1 MTETRHRPSRRARR
15 SLSLLLTSA
24 LTAAGLLVTAAPAQ
38 AESTLRELA
47 AQNGGRHFGTAIAYS
62 PLNSDA
68 QYRNIAATQFSAIT
82 HENEMKWESLEPQRG
97 QYNWSQA
104 DNIINFA
111 KANNQIVRGHTL
123 VWHSQLPSWLNNGG
137 FSGSQLR
144 SIMENH
150 IEVVAGR
157 YRGDVYA
164 WDVVNEAFNEDGTLR
179 DSIWYRGMGRDYIAH
194 AFRKAHEVDPDA
206 KLYINDY
213 NIEGINAKS
222 NGLYNLV
229 VDLLRDGVPI
239 HGIGIQSHLI
249 VGQVPST
256 FQQNIQ
262 RFADLGLDVAIT
274 ELDIRMQ
281 MPADQYKLQQ
291 QARDYE
297 AVVNACLAVTRCIGI
312 TVWGIDDERSWVPY
326 TFPGEGA
333 PLLYDG
339 QYNRKPAWYAV
350 YEALGGDS
358 SGGGPGEPGG
368 PGGPGEPG
376 GPGGP
381 GEPGGPGDGTCA
393 VNYTVVNDWGHGMQG
408 AITVSNTGSSPINNW
423 TLQFSFSGVNISNGW
438 NGEWSQSG
446 SQITVHAP
454 AWNSTLQP
462 GQSVELGF
470 VADKTGNVSPPS
482 QFTLN
487 GATCS

>member
-1 MTETRHRPSRRARR
+1 MTEARHRSPRRARR

-24 LTAAGLLVTAAPAQ
+24 LAAAGLLVTASPAQ
-38 AESTLRELA
+38 AESTLRDLA
-47 AQNGGRHFGTAIAYS
+47 AQNGGRHFGTALTYN
-62 PLNSDA
+62 PLNGDS
-68 QYRNIAATQFSAIT
+68 QYRDIAAAQFSAVT
-82 HENEMKWESLEPQRG
+82 HENEMKWEALEPQQG

-104 DNIINFA
+104 DSIINFA

-137 FSGSQLR
+137 YNGNQLR

-157 YRGDVYA
+157 YRGDLYA
-164 WDVVNEAFNEDGTLR
+164 WDVVNEAFNEDGTFR
-179 DSIWYRGMGRDYIAH
+179 NSIWYQGMGRDYIAH
-194 AFRKAHEVDPDA
+194 AFRKAHEVDPNA

-229 VDLLRDGVPI
+229 VDLLNEGVPI
-239 HGIGIQSHLI
+239 HGVGIQSHLI

-256 FQQNIQ
+256 FQQNMQ

-281 MPADQYKLQQ
+281 MPADNYKLQQ

-297 AVVNACLAVTRCIGI
+297 AVVDACLAVNRCIGI

-350 YEALGGDS
+350 YEALGGTDD
-358 SGGGPGEPGG
+358 PGEEPGG
-368 PGGPGEPG
+368 PGGPGEE
-376 GPGGP
+376 P
-381 GEPGGPGDGTCA
+381 GEPGTPGGPCDVDYA
-393 VNYTVVNDWGHGMQG
+393 VVNDWGNGMQG
-408 AITVSNTGSSPINNW
+408 ALTITNTGSSPISNW
-423 TLQFSFSGVNISNGW
+423 TLQFTLANVNISNGW
-438 NGEWSQSG
+438 NGDWTQNG
-446 SQITVHAP
+446 SQITVTAP
-454 AWNSTLQP
+454 AWNATLNP
-462 GQSVELGF
+462 GQSTELGF
-470 VADKTGNVSPPS
+470 VADKTGSVSTPT

>member
-1 MTETRHRPSRRARR
+1 MTETRHRTGRVRR
-15 SLSLLLTSA
+15 SLGLLLTSA
-24 LTAAGLLVTAAPAQ
+24 LTAAGLLVTASPAQ

-47 AQNGGRHFGTAIAYS
+47 AQKGGRHFGTALTVN
-62 PLNSDA
+62 PLNSDS
-68 QYRNIAATQFSAIT
+68 QYRSIAAAQFSAVT

-97 QYNWSQA
+97 QYNWAPA
-104 DNIINFA
+104 DSIINFA

-137 FSGSQLR
+137 FNGTQLR
-144 SIMENH
+144 SLMENH

-157 YRGDVYA
+157 YRGDLYA
-164 WDVVNEAFNEDGTLR
+164 WDVVNEAFNEDGTFR
-179 DSIWYRGMGRDYIAH
+179 NSIWYQGMGRNYIEY
-194 AFRKAHEVDPDA
+194 AFRKAHEVDPNA

-229 VDLLRDGVPI
+229 VDLLNRGVPI

-281 MPADQYKLQQ
+281 MPANSAKLQQ
-291 QARDYE
+291 QANDYKT
-297 AVVNACLAVTRCIGI
+297 VVNACLAVSRCIGI

-326 TFPGEGA
+326 TFSGEGA

-350 YEALGGDS
+350 YEALGGNDDP
-358 SGGGPGEPGG
+358 GGSDPGGSDPGGSDPGGSDPGGSDPGG
-368 PGGPGEPG
+368 PSGPC
-376 GPGGP
+376 
-381 GEPGGPGDGTCA
+381 D
-393 VNYTVVNDWGHGMQG
+393 VDYVVVNDWGNGFQG
-408 AITVSNTGSSPINNW
+408 AIYIRNTGSSPINNW
-423 TLQFSFSGVNISNGW
+423 TLQFSLPNVTISNGW
-438 NGEWSQSG
+438 NGDWTQSG
-446 SQITVHAP
+446 SQITVKAP
-454 AWNSTLQP
+454 SWNPTIQP
-462 GQSVELGF
+462 GQRAELGF
-470 VADKTGNVSPPS
+470 VANKSGNASAPN

-487 GATCS
+487 GNVCS